1 MQEEFSQL
9 FDTVSEE
16 ETRSRIKAF
25 RERMYQRSIDYA
37 LVQVNV
43 NLFYFTGTLQ
53 RGILLIPLR
62 GEPGLLIQKAV
73 ERAELESPF
82 PVRELKSMKQLPDHI
97 RDMGLAA
104 ASRVGLE
111 LQEVPAALFEKLRTL
126 LGAGECVNISEDL
139 LRVRSRKSPYEMEQ
153 IKRSAAL
160 TEKVFS
166 AVPDCLREGMKEIE
180 LAAALQAEGRI
191 AGHQEIMRMRGFN
204 QELTNPHVLAGT
216 SAAAPSFADVPLA
229 GYGTTA
235 AVAQGASHRRIARK
249 EPVIVDYGG
258 GYNGYMTDETR
269 SFALGGLESEL
280 VRAHTAAMEVAEYVE
295 RNSGPGVSCR
305 ELYWEAV
312 GIAEREGL
320 GEHFMGYGRHRVRF
334 VGHGIG
340 LYINEYPLIGD
351 VEDTLEE
358 GMVFAVEPKFVFP
371 DKGAVGVEIDLRVTE
386 NGAQRLTGTPLDV
399 VYC

>member
-1 MQEEFSQL
+1 
-9 FDTVSEE
+9 
-16 ETRSRIKAF
+16 
-25 RERMYQRSIDYA
+25 
-37 LVQVNV
+37 
-43 NLFYFTGTLQ
+43 
-53 RGILLIPLR
+53 LIR
-62 GEPGLLIQKAV
+62 KAV
-73 ERAELESPF
+73 DRAELESPF
-82 PVRELKSMKQLPDHI
+82 PVRELKSMKQLPDYI

-104 ASRVGLE
+104 DSRVGLE

-126 LGAGECVNISEDL
+126 LSARECVNISEDV

-166 AVPDCLREGMKEIE
+166 AVPDCLRDGMKEIE
-180 LAAALQAEGRI
+180 LAAALQAEGRS

-216 SAAAPSFADVPLA
+216 SAVAPSFGDVPLA

-258 GYNGYMTDETR
+258 GFNGYITDETR
-269 SFALGGLESEL
+269 TFALDGLDPEL
-280 VRAHTAAMEVAEYVE
+280 VRAHAAAIEVAEYLE
-295 RNSGPGVSCR
+295 RNSGPGVTCR
-305 ELYWEAV
+305 DLYREAV
-312 GIAEREGL
+312 RIAERKGL

-371 DKGAVGVEIDLRVTE
+371 DKGAVGVEIDLQVTE
-386 NGAQRLTGTPLDV
+386 IGAQRLTATSLDI